1 MSIFGKNKKVFGNN
15 EKRALTSD
23 KPISLQATLAQSIG
37 KMRTNMEDAASSL
50 VWEQGYREDVK
61 RMGLF
66 IVADGMGGHSNG
78 EMASALAVKQVNAHL
93 ISLLQAQNSD
103 VPKHEEIEKLL
114 IEAFEIAQ
122 KAVVE
127 EVSGGGTTL
136 TLALVIDHMLYWAH
150 VGDSRLYLEG
160 FDGETEVLTHDHSLV
175 QRLVDLGQISA
186 KEAAI
191 HPQKNVLYRALGQ
204 TDHFKADFG
213 YRELEEASR
222 LILCSDGL
230 WGVLDEKKII
240 EELSSSKNLDEK
252 ASALC
257 DLANKAGGPD
267 NISVILVEIS

>member
-1 MSIFGKNKKVFGNN
+1 MMSFLGKNKNIGNN
-15 EKRALTSD
+15 NKRTLASD

-37 KMRTNMEDAASSL
+37 KTRTNMEDAASSL

-93 ISLLQAQNSD
+93 ISLLQAQNSEI
-103 VPKHEEIEKLL
+103 PKLEEIEKLL
-114 IEAFEIAQ
+114 IEAFEMAQ
-122 KAVVE
+122 QAVVE
-127 EVSGGGTTL
+127 EVSGGGSTL

-150 VGDSRLYLEG
+150 VGDSRLYLVN
-160 FDGETEVLTHDHSLV
+160 FDGAAEILTHDHSLV

-230 WGVLDEKKII
+230 WGVLDDKKMLD
-240 EELSSSKNLDEK
+240 ELSTSKNLDEK

-257 DLANKAGGPD
+257 ELANKAGGPD